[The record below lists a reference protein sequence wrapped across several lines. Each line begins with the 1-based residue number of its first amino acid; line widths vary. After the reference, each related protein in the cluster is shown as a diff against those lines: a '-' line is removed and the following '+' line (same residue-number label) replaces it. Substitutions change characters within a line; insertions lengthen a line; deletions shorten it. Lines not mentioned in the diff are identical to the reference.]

1 MWQEPGGPLMMICA
15 QAQTE
20 RREGCLGDEGDS
32 FARVDVFSLSLYTS
46 FFVGTQK
53 DPKFDGCGSFSSS
66 LLYMNESYLY
76 LYTDDGASI

>member
-20 RREGCLGDEGDS
+20 RREGCLGDEGDNFCKGGCVS
-32 FARVDVFSLSLYTS
+32 FKFTS

-66 LLYMNESYLY
+66 LLCAVYE
-76 LYTDDGASI
+76 